1 MEGISPSVTRIV
13 ESTGLRKR
21 LLLGTAPVV
30 WNEAVGA
37 EIARHTRVEKV
48 RNGVVFVST
57 DHPVWSQ
64 ELGLLKVQIID
75 QLNEKLGEPVVED
88 IRFRAAGLG
97 DRKYV
102 SRNPLR
108 PSSVELQRVELK
120 ETLQRK
126 IEEFASS
133 VPDEDLRLSLI
144 NWSVKMMKLQEWEK
158 RHPLKQCLTCGKS
171 FRSRG
176 KECPYCKASP
186 SSSCKP

>member
-1 MEGISPSVTRIV
+1 MEGIAPSVTRIV

-30 WNEAVGA
+30 WNEAVGP

-64 ELGLLKVQIID
+64 ELGLLKIKIID

-88 IRFRAAGLG
+88 LRFRAAGLG
-97 DRKYV
+97 DKKYAP
-102 SRNPLR
+102 RNPLR

-120 ETLQRK
+120 EALQRK
-126 IEEFASS
+126 IEDFASS
-133 VPDEDLRLSLI
+133 VPDEELRRSLI

-158 RHPLKQCLTCGKS
+158 RHPLKHCLTCGKS

-176 KECPYCKASP
+176 KECPHCKAET
-186 SSSCKP
+186 SSS